1 MPARDRAAPAALIR
15 SRSSSVGWNS
25 RHVTNRLD
33 ELSDTLPLIVEAFN
47 DVRARLTKT
56 ILALVGSHS
65 GTLMKT
71 VLIIDDNPVITNIYR
86 GKLSAGGLHTE
97 IASNGEEGLEMLD
110 RCKPDVVLLDLML
123 PKVNGMD
130 VLKRIRARAEYKTLP
145 VVVFSNSYSTD
156 VMQQAWGFGA
166 TDVLHKSSTT
176 PQNVV
181 LALVRAIANSAAS
194 STPAVAPSVA
204 TEAPSSPESQMPTL
218 LQRLATGRLAR
229 RARILYGW
237 FARRASQS
245 RSPNRW

>member
-1 MPARDRAAPAALIR
+1 
-15 SRSSSVGWNS
+15 
-25 RHVTNRLD
+25 
-33 ELSDTLPLIVEAFN
+33 
-47 DVRARLTKT
+47 
-56 ILALVGSHS
+56 
-65 GTLMKT
+65 MKT

-130 VLKRIRARAEYKTLP
+130 VLKRIRARPEYKTLP

-166 TDVLHKSSTT
+166 TEVLHKSSTT

-181 LALVRAIANSAAS
+181 LALVRAIANTTAA
-194 STPAVAPSVA
+194 STPAAAQRVAA
-204 TEAPSSPESQMPTL
+204 EASSSPESQMARVL
-218 LQRLATGRLAR
+218 HQLATGDVAASSAEFVRLVRAGLAKDLFPEPLVKLFTALEVLVTAAEQTAEGPELDLFHDSIRAVSRVAR
-229 RARILYGW
+229 TMAL
-237 FARRASQS
+237 RRSAIGDTQDSPQSQQ
-245 RSPNRW
+245 R

>member
-1 MPARDRAAPAALIR
+1 
-15 SRSSSVGWNS
+15 
-25 RHVTNRLD
+25 
-33 ELSDTLPLIVEAFN
+33 
-47 DVRARLTKT
+47 
-56 ILALVGSHS
+56 
-65 GTLMKT
+65 MKT

-97 IASNGEEGLEMLD
+97 IASNGEQGLEMLD

-123 PKVNGMD
+123 PKVNGME

-181 LALVRAIANSAAS
+181 LALVRAIANTAAPDTPAAS
-194 STPAVAPSVA
+194 QRVA
-204 TEAPSSPESQMPTL
+204 TEAPSSPESQVATL
-218 LQRLATGRLAR
+218 LQQLATGDVAAASAAFVRLVRAGVPNDLFPDPLAKLCTALEVLVAAVEQTVEGPERDLLHDAIRAVAR
-229 RARILYGW
+229 VARTMVSRRS
-237 FARRASQS
+237 AREAAEGSSPQSQQ
-245 RSPNRW
+245 R

>member
-1 MPARDRAAPAALIR
+1 
-15 SRSSSVGWNS
+15 
-25 RHVTNRLD
+25 
-33 ELSDTLPLIVEAFN
+33 
-47 DVRARLTKT
+47 
-56 ILALVGSHS
+56 
-65 GTLMKT
+65 MKT
-71 VLIIDDNPVITNIYR
+71 VLIIDDNPVITKIYR

-123 PKVNGMD
+123 PKVNGME

-181 LALVRAIANSAAS
+181 LALVRAIATNVAA
-194 STPAVAPSVA
+194 PAPPAPERVA
-204 TEAPSSPESQMPTL
+204 TPGASTPESQMATL
-218 LQRLATGRLAR
+218 LQQFASGDIAAAGGEFGRLVRAGLPSAVFDAPMVKLFTALEVLVASAEQTSESQERELFHDSIRALAR
-229 RARILYGW
+229 VARTMG
-237 FARRASQS
+237 S
-245 RSPNRW
+245 RVKVG